1 MMVET
6 VVDSAL
12 TPQNALNVNVF
23 KLKGHIMLLVLYHLG
38 LEMGSVTI
46 Q

>member
-1 MMVET
+1 MMVEIA
-6 VVDSAL
+6 VESASTL
-12 TPQNALNVNVF
+12 KNALDVNVF